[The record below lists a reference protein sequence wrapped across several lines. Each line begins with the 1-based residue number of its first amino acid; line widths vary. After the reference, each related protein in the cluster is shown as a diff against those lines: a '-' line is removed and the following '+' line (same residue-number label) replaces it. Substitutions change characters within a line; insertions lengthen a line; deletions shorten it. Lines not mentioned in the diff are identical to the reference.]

1 MTVPWVVKY
10 RPKTLDDVE
19 NQEDVKEELRAWI
32 DSWLKG
38 SPSSTAV
45 MLYGPPGTG
54 KTSMAIALANTYKLE
69 LVETNASDTRNL
81 TSLRAIVE
89 RASISGSL
97 FGIRGKLIFLDEV
110 DGIQPKQD
118 YGAVSAILEIIKN
131 TKYPILMAAN
141 DPWNPNLRDLR
152 NAVKMI
158 EVKKLG
164 KIAMRRLLKK
174 ICSGEKIKCEDNALD
189 QIIEASDG
197 DSRYAINF
205 LQSIAEGYG
214 EVTEKLVS
222 ELVRRKER
230 ELDPFETVRSVF
242 WARYGWQAKQAVSN
256 SQVEYDL
263 LMRWLSENIPIQYEM
278 LNDIWRAYDALARAS
293 IFLTRAKL
301 SSWDML
307 SYTFDLMGPGV
318 AMAEV
323 EKKSPSWKA
332 KWKKYQFPTL
342 VQQLYKSKRT
352 RDTRDQIIKKI
363 GFHLHSSST
372 KIYNDVFPFF
382 LIMASKDLDG
392 LAKNLDLSPEE
403 IEFIQSSQVRDVAL
417 KETGSSAQP
426 SERTS
431 RSRTTSRSRSKKP

>member
-10 RPKTLDDVE
+10 RPRTLDDVE
-19 NQEDVKEELRAWI
+19 NQEDVKEELRSWI

-81 TSLRAIVE
+81 SSLRSIVE
-89 RASISGSL
+89 RASVSGSL

-118 YGAVSAILEIIKN
+118 FGAISAILEILRN

-152 NAVKMI
+152 NAVKMV

-174 ICSGEKIKCEDNALD
+174 ICTGEKIKCEDSALD
-189 QIIEASDG
+189 EIIEASDG

-263 LMRWLSENIPIQYEM
+263 LMRWLSENIPVQYEM

-293 IFLTRAKL
+293 IFLTRARL

-352 RDTRDQIIKKI
+352 RDVRDQIIKKI
-363 GFHLHSSST
+363 GYHLHSSSA

-382 LIMASKDLDG
+382 LITASRSSDEMAKYLE
-392 LAKNLDLSPEE
+392 LTPEE
-403 IEFIQSSQVRDVAL
+403 MEFISSSKVEEGITRETRTSTQSSEGTTR
-417 KETGSSAQP
+417 
-426 SERTS
+426 S
-431 RSRTTSRSRSKKP
+431 RSTSRSRSRKS

>member
-19 NQEDVKEELRAWI
+19 NQEDVKDELRSWI

-54 KTSMAIALANTYKLE
+54 KTSLAIALANTYKLE

-278 LNDIWRAYDALARAS
+278 LNDIWRGYDALARAS

-382 LIMASKDLDG
+382 LIMTSKDLDE

-417 KETGSSAQP
+417 KETGSTAQP

-431 RSRTTSRSRSKKP
+431 RSRTTSKSRSKKP

>member
-1 MTVPWVVKY
+1 M
-10 RPKTLDDVE
+10 
-19 NQEDVKEELRAWI
+19 
-32 DSWLKG
+32 
-38 SPSSTAV
+38 
-45 MLYGPPGTG
+45 
-54 KTSMAIALANTYKLE
+54 
-69 LVETNASDTRNL
+69 
-81 TSLRAIVE
+81 
-89 RASISGSL
+89 
-97 FGIRGKLIFLDEV
+97 

-158 EVKKLG
+158 EVKTWEDRYEE
-164 KIAMRRLLKK
+164 ITQK

-278 LNDIWRAYDALARAS
+278 LNDIWRGYDALARAS

-382 LIMASKDLDG
+382 LIMTSKDLDE

-417 KETGSSAQP
+417 KETGSTAQP

-431 RSRTTSRSRSKKP
+431 RSRTTSKSRSKKP